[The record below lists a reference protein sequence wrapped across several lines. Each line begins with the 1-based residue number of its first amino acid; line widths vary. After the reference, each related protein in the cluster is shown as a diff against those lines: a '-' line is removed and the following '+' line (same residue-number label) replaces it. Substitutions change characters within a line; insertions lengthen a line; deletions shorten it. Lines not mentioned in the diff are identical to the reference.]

1 MCFILSLRRSFLMEL
16 SQWIRFAGGFD
27 VARYFKHWQW
37 TRNSRD
43 VWSKRWNAAATEN
56 DGSFQSDRSRVA
68 AEASRR
74 LKFDQAFQS
83 LNPPAAFKQQG
94 ADAIFAALDP
104 SGTGSVSKQDFITG
118 MSNLMA
124 SLRADNS
131 ASLQGP
137 SPTDSLSSSLQF
149 LNSLDP
155 SSIPANSPPGA
166 FLNTTA

>member
-1 MCFILSLRRSFLMEL
+1 MSLDIS
-16 SQWIRFAGGFD
+16 SIGSGFAIHAMSGASAGMPPQQKMTNLFNQIDSSGSGGIT
-27 VARYFKHWQW
+27 Q
-37 TRNSRD
+37 T
-43 VWSKRWNAAATEN
+43 
-56 DGSFQSDRSRVA
+56 Q
-68 AEASRR
+68 
-74 LKFDQAFQS
+74 FDQAFQS

-155 SSIPANSPPGA
+155 SSIPANSPSGA